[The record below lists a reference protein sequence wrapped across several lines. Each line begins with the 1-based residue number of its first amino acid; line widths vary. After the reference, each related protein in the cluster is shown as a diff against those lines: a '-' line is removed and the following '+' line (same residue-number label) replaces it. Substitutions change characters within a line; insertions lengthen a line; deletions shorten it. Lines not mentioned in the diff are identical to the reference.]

1 MKNIKWENNLTID
14 DLNEILDKL
23 NKIFEEKEK
32 FRTYPVVIFGLDD
45 DVVSEVLKRC
55 DEAYEKYG
63 LTLNK
68 VETIEQFDYH
78 LKCSTYHRTPILF
91 APNTEQFRAMAFNDN
106 DLLKNGKIFCII
118 IVNNHILSLVL
129 FYYLLYC

>member
-1 MKNIKWENNLTID
+1 MRENKLTIED
-14 DLNEILDKL
+14 INNIIKEMVEKR
-23 NKIFEEKEK
+23 EEC
-32 FRTYPVVIFGLDD
+32 RTYPVVIFGLDD
-45 DVVSEVLKRC
+45 DVVSEVLKRR

-91 APNTEQFRAMAFNDN
+91 APNTEQFRVMAFNDN
-106 DLLKNGKIFCII
+106 DLLKNGKIFTTVYSTIDNKI
-118 IVNNHILSLVL
+118 KLMRE
-129 FYYLLYC
+129 YGYRQ

>member
-1 MKNIKWENNLTID
+1 MWENKLTIED
-14 DLNEILDKL
+14 INNVIKEMVEKR
-23 NKIFEEKEK
+23 EE
-32 FRTYPVVIFGLDD
+32 FRTYPIVIFGLYDD
-45 DVVSEVLKRC
+45 IVSEVLKRR

-91 APNTEQFRAMAFNDN
+91 VPNTEQFRAMAFNDN
-106 DLLKNGKIFCII
+106 DLLKNGKIFTAVYDTID
-118 IVNNHILSLVL
+118 NKTKLMRE
-129 FYYLLYC
+129 YGY

>member
-1 MKNIKWENNLTID
+1 MWENQLTID

-45 DVVSEVLKRC
+45 DVVSEVLKRR

-91 APNTEQFRAMAFNDN
+91 APNTEQFRAMVFADN
-106 DLLKNGKIFCII
+106 DLLKNGKIFTA
-118 IVNNHILSLVL
+118 VNSTIDNKIKLMRE
-129 FYYLLYC
+129 YGY

>member
-1 MKNIKWENNLTID
+1 MWENKLTIED
-14 DLNEILDKL
+14 INNIIKEMVEKR
-23 NKIFEEKEK
+23 EE

-45 DVVSEVLKRC
+45 DVVSEVLKRR

-91 APNTEQFRAMAFNDN
+91 APNTEQFRAMAFADN
-106 DLLKNGKIFCII
+106 DLLKNGKVFTAVHDPID
-118 IVNNHILSLVL
+118 NKTKLMREHG
-129 FYYLLYC
+129 Y

>member
-1 MKNIKWENNLTID
+1 MWENQLTID
-14 DLNEILDKL
+14 DLNEIFNKL
-23 NKIFEEKEK
+23 NKMLEEKEK
-32 FRTYPVVIFGLDD
+32 LRTYPVVIFGLDD
-45 DVVSEVLKRC
+45 DVVSEVLKRR

-91 APNTEQFRAMAFNDN
+91 APNTEQFRAMAFADN
-106 DLLKNGKIFCII
+106 DLLKNGKIFTA
-118 IVNNHILSLVL
+118 VNSTIDNKTKLMRE
-129 FYYLLYC
+129 YGY

>member
-23 NKIFEEKEK
+23 NKMFEEKEK

-45 DVVSEVLKRC
+45 DVVSEVLKRR

-63 LTLNK
+63 LTLDK
-68 VETIEQFDYH
+68 VETIEQFDFH
-78 LKCSTYHRTPILF
+78 LQCHTYHRTPILF
-91 APNTEQFRAMAFNDN
+91 VPNTEQFRAMAFNDN
-106 DLLKNGKIFCII
+106 DLLKNGKIFTAVYGATDNKIKLMRE
-118 IVNNHILSLVL
+118 HG
-129 FYYLLYC
+129 Y

>member
-1 MKNIKWENNLTID
+1 MKNIKWENQLTID

-23 NKIFEEKEK
+23 NKMFEEKEK
-32 FRTYPVVIFGLDD
+32 FRAYPVVIFGLDD
-45 DVVSEVLKRC
+45 DVVSEILKRH

-68 VETIEQFDYH
+68 VETIEQFDFH
-78 LKCSTYHRTPILF
+78 LQCHTYHRTPILF

-106 DLLKNGKIFCII
+106 DLLKNGKIFTA
-118 IVNNHILSLVL
+118 VNSTIDNKIKLMRE
-129 FYYLLYC
+129 YGY

>member
-1 MKNIKWENNLTID
+1 MKNIKWENQLTIEGI
-14 DLNEILDKL
+14 NSIMKEMVEKR
-23 NKIFEEKEK
+23 EE

-68 VETIEQFDYH
+68 VETIEQFDFH
-78 LKCSTYHRTPILF
+78 LQCHTYHRTPILF
-91 APNTEQFRAMAFNDN
+91 VPNTEQFRAMAFNDN
-106 DLLKNGKIFCII
+106 DLLKNGKIFTAVYGTMDNKIK
-118 IVNNHILSLVL
+118 LMRE
-129 FYYLLYC
+129 YGY

>member
-1 MKNIKWENNLTID
+1 ML
-14 DLNEILDKL
+14 
-23 NKIFEEKEK
+23 EEKEK

-45 DVVSEVLKRC
+45 DVVSEVLKRR

-91 APNTEQFRAMAFNDN
+91 VPNTEQFRAMAFADN
-106 DLLKNGKIFCII
+106 DLLKNGKIFTAVYSTIDNKI
-118 IVNNHILSLVL
+118 KLMRE
-129 FYYLLYC
+129 YGY